1 MPGRPA
7 AGAWP
12 PVSGSRSAPSALP
25 RPEATAAAIDEDG
38 WLYIRGRSKNVI
50 VTSNGKNIYPEELEE
65 RLSDYDEIAEA
76 IVIAGDKDGETTVKA
91 KIVANLDEL
100 KAKFQDLDV
109 TDADAVKAKIKDV
122 VNEINDKIPAYK
134 NIKIVEVVKELEK
147 TTTQKIKRYGKN
159 LE

>member
-1 MPGRPA
+1 MLGYFND
-7 AGAWP
+7 
-12 PVSGSRSAPSALP
+12 
-25 RPEATAAAIDEDG
+25 PEATESVFKDGWFRTGDLGYIDDEG

-65 RLSDYDEIAEA
+65 RLGDYDEIAEA
-76 IVIAGDKDGETTVKA
+76 IIIAGDKDGETTVKA